1 MRTEGISFY
10 LDGVGLAYKSNPMDA
25 AHSSIRKAY
34 LRGGETLS
42 LNCTAKGSHEWAG
55 GKTAHF
61 IAAIAYG
68 KGFILSEQYQGNMD
82 GEELCRIYSY
92 TFQECA

>member
-1 MRTEGISFY
+1 MS
-10 LDGVGLAYKSNPMDA
+10 GLVVK
-25 AHSSIRKAY
+25 
-34 LRGGETLS
+34 L
-42 LNCTAKGSHEWAG
+42 
-55 GKTAHF
+55 HF